1 VRLIPAADVD
11 AKRRIAVWQLPDTC
25 DIVRP
30 TFVAD
35 AGGGQTTTL
44 TTVAA
49 GVACRYTEDLGAR
62 DQAYVARFGNAV
74 SARLVLPAETDVRET
89 DRITTVTVDGT
100 LLTRLVNGA
109 PVAVSFAVR
118 AVPRESQQA
127 SQTVYIGRV

>member
-1 VRLIPAADVD
+1 VRLIPAADVA

-30 TFVAD
+30 TFVQD

-44 TTVAA
+44 TTVAV
-49 GVACRYTEDLGAR
+49 GVACHYTEDLGVR
-62 DQAYVARFGNAV
+62 DQVYVSRYGNAI
-74 SARLVLPAETDVRET
+74 SARLVLPAEEDVRDT
-89 DRITTVTVDGT
+89 DRITNVTVDGT
-100 LLTRLVNGA
+100 QLSRLVNDA

-118 AVPRESQQA
+118 AVPRETQQA